1 MVQILNILYYC
12 RVVLE
17 ECIKIHGSDLKYI
30 VLLYYCINVLLFYC
44 RVVLEE
50 CIKIQGSDLEE
61 GVRVCK
67 NTTISGIN
75 C

>member
-30 VLLYYCINVLLFYC
+30 VLLYYC

-50 CIKIQGSDLEE
+50 CIKIHGSDLEE